1 MDTVEIFLGDD
12 IEDGEWMHYAED
24 LENVPDYMW
33 THEVNIRYGEAL
45 ESTEDYKIS
54 YQ

>member
-1 MDTVEIFLGDD
+1 VDTVEIFLGDD
-12 IEDGEWMHYAED
+12 IEDGEWLHYAED

-33 THEVNIRYGEAL
+33 THEVNIRYGESL
-45 ESTEDYKIS
+45 EGAEDYEMS